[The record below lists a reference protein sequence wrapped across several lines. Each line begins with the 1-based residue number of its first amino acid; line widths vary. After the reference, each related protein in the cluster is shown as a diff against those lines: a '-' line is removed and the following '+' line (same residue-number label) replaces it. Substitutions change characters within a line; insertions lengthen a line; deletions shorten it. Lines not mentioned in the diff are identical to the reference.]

1 MEHMGNLGIISK
13 NSQKSYP
20 RNNPRM
26 KTIIKQSCR
35 KRKKLHQEVP
45 RHHNFTIFTSQLCVL
60 PRRHPRP
67 PRFVAQEANSA
78 SFRAGFRRRL
88 AGTCRFSDFGRS
100 LFSINIYGNL
110 WEKSRFMIDQWEI
123 YGKNLWTSM
132 EIYENLWKQSRFW

>member
-1 MEHMGNLGIISK
+1 MVYLPTFSLKITQTSVNIPYMEHMGNLGIMSK
-13 NSQKSYP
+13 NRQKSYP
-20 RNNPRM
+20 KNNPRM

-45 RHHNFTIFTSQLCVL
+45 RHHNFTIFTSQLCVF

-100 LFSINIYGNL
+100 LFFHQY
-110 WEKSRFMIDQWEI
+110 
-123 YGKNLWTSM
+123 
-132 EIYENLWKQSRFW
+132 LWKSIGKIKIYD